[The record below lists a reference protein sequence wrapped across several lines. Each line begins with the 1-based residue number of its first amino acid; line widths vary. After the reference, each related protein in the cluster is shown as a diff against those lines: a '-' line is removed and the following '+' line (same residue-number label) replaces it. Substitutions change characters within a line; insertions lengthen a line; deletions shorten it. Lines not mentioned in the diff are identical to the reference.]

1 MQNMD
6 IRVLTNGRNGLYC
19 AYGIFDGKKLKVLQ
33 GSRISNSVRA
43 KVNPIVE
50 ELRKNPKLVSQDYV
64 VLEDIM
70 FRSASTAAS
79 FVTGNISNGMR
90 VWKLESG
97 KTLGSAIKQ
106 NEASSESNPRKR
118 HGFLQTKLF
127 GIKRNTMTEKKD
139 GVHKATIKFRKNTIR
154 ACTSRKSNS
163 GIKCTW

>member
-1 MQNMD
+1 MD

-19 AYGIFDGKKLKVLQ
+19 TYGIFDGKKLKVLQ
-33 GSRISNSVRA
+33 VSRISNSVRA

-97 KTLGSAIKQ
+97 KTLGSAIN
-106 NEASSESNPRKR
+106 NEASSESNPK
-118 HGFLQTKLF
+118 
-127 GIKRNTMTEKKD
+127 
-139 GVHKATIKFRKNTIR
+139 
-154 ACTSRKSNS
+154 
-163 GIKCTW
+163 

>member
-6 IRVLTNGRNGLYC
+6 IRVLTNGRNGLSIVPMEYSM
-19 AYGIFDGKKLKVLQ
+19 GKKLKVLQ

-50 ELRKNPKLVSQDYV
+50 ELRKTPKLVSQDYV

-97 KTLGSAIKQ
+97 KTLGSAIN
-106 NEASSESNPRKR
+106 NEASSESN
-118 HGFLQTKLF
+118 
-127 GIKRNTMTEKKD
+127 
-139 GVHKATIKFRKNTIR
+139 HK
-154 ACTSRKSNS
+154 
-163 GIKCTW
+163 

>member
-6 IRVLTNGRNGLYC
+6 IRVLTNGRNRLSIVPMEYSM
-19 AYGIFDGKKLKVLQ
+19 GKKLKVLQ

-97 KTLGSAIKQ
+97 KTLGSAIN
-106 NEASSESNPRKR
+106 NEASSESN
-118 HGFLQTKLF
+118 
-127 GIKRNTMTEKKD
+127 
-139 GVHKATIKFRKNTIR
+139 HK
-154 ACTSRKSNS
+154 
-163 GIKCTW
+163 

>member
-1 MQNMD
+1 MD
-6 IRVLTNGRNGLYC
+6 IRVPTNGRNGLSIVPMEYSM
-19 AYGIFDGKKLKVLQ
+19 GKKLKVLQ

-97 KTLGSAIKQ
+97 KTLESAIN
-106 NEASSESNPRKR
+106 NEASSESN
-118 HGFLQTKLF
+118 
-127 GIKRNTMTEKKD
+127 
-139 GVHKATIKFRKNTIR
+139 HK
-154 ACTSRKSNS
+154 
-163 GIKCTW
+163 